1 MHSVRFPSPDMA
13 QSAGPAIVANLD
25 REGGEAAHDDGDGG
39 SEERGRDS
47 LSRSNRYFQQHS
59 TAFWRRGNTRPH
71 VGGEAMSVK
80 AERPLKDAIEAT
92 FVEVPRKE
100 ASSLSVGPRMAR
112 MKAARLA
119 IK

>member
-1 MHSVRFPSPDMA
+1 
-13 QSAGPAIVANLD
+13 
-25 REGGEAAHDDGDGG
+25 
-39 SEERGRDS
+39 
-47 LSRSNRYFQQHS
+47 
-59 TAFWRRGNTRPH
+59 
-71 VGGEAMSVK
+71 MSVK